1 MTKIKTPRSEL
12 IAAQLQTKLGTWL
25 KEEMSIKEQLI
36 EELQL
41 QVNCKDRESS
51 DLKNFIHINEKEV
64 EENESNGFA
73 VMMGDTAAL
82 FKRDPRVGL
91 RMGADHK
98 KWCKKLYKTI

>member
-1 MTKIKTPRSEL
+1 MK
-12 IAAQLQTKLGTWL
+12 L

-41 QVNCKDRESS
+41 QVNSKDRESS

-82 FKRDPRVGL
+82 FKKDPRVGL
-91 RMGADHK
+91 RMGADNK
-98 KWCKKLYKTI
+98 KWCKKLYRTI